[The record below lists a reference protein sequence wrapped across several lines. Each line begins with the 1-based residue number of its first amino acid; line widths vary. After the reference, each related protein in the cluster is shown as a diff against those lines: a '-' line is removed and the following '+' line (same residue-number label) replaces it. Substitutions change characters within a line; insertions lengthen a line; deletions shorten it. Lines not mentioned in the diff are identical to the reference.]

1 MVVKFF
7 SNKKGGSA
15 KAVNYLLNHREQE
28 GTARVLQGDPQLTR
42 KIIND
47 IKFKQKTTV
56 GCLSFEEKN
65 ISEEMK
71 LKLMADFEKH
81 LLPGMKDR
89 YNILWVE
96 HTDKGRLELNFVIP
110 KIDLKTQ
117 KSLNPYYHKADL
129 PRIEKWQDL
138 QNLKYNYSSPKDP
151 SKARTLQT
159 NSKEVGLSKDYEQ
172 LDKLLH
178 NLTEQGQINNREQLI
193 ELCEANNI
201 TITRKNKDYLSLKLP
216 DSQKAKKFKG
226 SIYSEE
232 FTSTREFEAISQRAE
247 QRVKQYN
254 NRDTQADEQRLTRE
268 LESYTREK
276 EQKLRKIYRV
286 VEPTTGT
293 KDRELKQEL
302 NSNTQEQVKY
312 DRGNDKRETR
322 AEQQFNDMANSDTI
336 NHRNIS
342 YNISDNILHDK
353 QTVPK
358 REQQNSIL
366 LHNQPQRGE
375 INDSTRTAI
384 NKRTGTRERPE
395 FRAYNEYAK
404 SATELFGQLTTTAKI
419 IREQHLEN
427 SRQLR
432 NKPIENNEY
441 LRIQYNTEYERN
453 EKRTAKAREYCVR
466 YFEANKSDFRHK
478 YNFWRNWRELSRAVT
493 ELEKTSLGLTAGAKR
508 IENEFRKYYHENVSI
523 SNLNFQQKIFLKNY
537 DKLPSNS
544 NLKGFFIT
552 KQADHIKILSFKQKV
567 HIKDYGDKITASNT
581 SNQDLLVKMMIDIA
595 DAKGWNLNHLNIKG
609 SDEFIK
615 KAKAEIT
622 NRLEKKRESERVN
635 QYSRG
640 YYR

>member
-129 PRIEKWQDL
+129 PRVEKWQDL
-138 QNLKYNYSSPKDP
+138 QNIKYNYSSPKDP
-151 SKARTLQT
+151 TKQRTLQT
-159 NSKEVGLSKDYEQ
+159 DNKQIGLSKDYEQ

-178 NLTEQGQINNREQLI
+178 NLTLEGKINNREQLI

-276 EQKLRKIYRV
+276 EQKLREIYRV
-286 VEPTTGT
+286 NEPTTGA
-293 KDRELKQEL
+293 KDREPKQEL
-302 NSNTQEQVKY
+302 NSNTQDQVKY
-312 DRGNDKRETR
+312 DRGNDR
-322 AEQQFNDMANSDTI
+322 AKIGEGKVL
-336 NHRNIS
+336 
-342 YNISDNILHDK
+342 SDNTNSNNNIYTNSNNNIRDSVLHNK
-353 QTVPK
+353 QPIYERQRSDV
-358 REQQNSIL
+358 IL
-366 LHNQPQRGE
+366 LHERNQKRA
-375 INDSTRTAI
+375 INDSTRTTI
-384 NKRTGTRERPE
+384 NARTGTRESTKY
-395 FRAYNEYAK
+395 RAYLEARRTRIEFFKTITTNANSIRNKSLEDSAK
-404 SATELFGQLTTTAKI
+404 L
-419 IREQHLEN
+419 REQF
-427 SRQLR
+427 
-432 NKPIENNEY
+432 IE
-441 LRIQYNTEYERN
+441 EYERVKEHAN
-453 EKRTAKAREYCVR
+453 TTRSHCKEYLNRNQADFKSR
-466 YFEANKSDFRHK
+466 YYFR
-478 YNFWRNWRELSRAVT
+478 RNWRELSRAIT
-493 ELEKTSLGLTAGAKR
+493 ELEKTSLGLTRRAKR
-508 IENEFRKYYHENVSI
+508 IADELTQYYHENVSI
-523 SNLNFQQKIFLKNY
+523 SSLNTQQKIFLKAY
-537 DKLPSNS
+537 DTLPSNS
-544 NLKGFFIT
+544 NLKSFFIS
-552 KQADHIKILSFKQKV
+552 KQADHIKILSYKQKV

-581 SNQDLLVKMMIDIA
+581 TNQDLLVKMMIDIA
-595 DAKGWNLNHLNIKG
+595 EAKGWDLKSLRIKG
-609 SDEFIK
+609 SEDFIN
-615 KAKAEIT
+615 KAQAEVSNRL
-622 NRLEKKRESERVN
+622 NRLEKKRELERAN